1 MIEDP
6 GLASTSFLIWCSAF
20 VFLMVPGL
28 GLFYS
33 GLSNYKNALSNIMI
47 IMLVYCVVV
56 IQVISIIVIS
66 VDCIWVFLDFF

>member
-6 GLASTSFLIWCSAF
+6 GLASTSFIILCSAF

-28 GLFYS
+28 ALFYS

-47 IMLVYCVVV
+47 VMLVYCVVV
-56 IQVISIIVIS
+56 VQVI
-66 VDCIWVFLDFF
+66 LLN